1 MLKEELIEHLNK
13 QEVGELVVRPSQERN
28 VSSGESNVSSGEIN
42 LCKGPKIRCVWFVG
56 AKRNIESGE

>member
-13 QEVGELVVRPSQERN
+13 QEVGDLVVRPSQERN
-28 VSSGESNVSSGEIN
+28 VSSGESN

-56 AKRNIESGE
+56 TKRNIESGE